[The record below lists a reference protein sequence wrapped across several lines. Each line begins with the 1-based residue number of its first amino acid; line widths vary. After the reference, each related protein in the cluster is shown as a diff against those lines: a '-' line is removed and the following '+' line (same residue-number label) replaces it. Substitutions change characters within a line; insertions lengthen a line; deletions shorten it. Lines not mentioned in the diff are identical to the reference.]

1 MCELHLKILPMCRIE
16 TLLYRLINVCFLSHL
31 FPLLIATL
39 SAPLV
44 MWRHP
49 DKAPQRKCGM
59 QTVKGAAGQL
69 PMEQEQVGRPA
80 ETVLLIPPRHRS
92 NTNAGVDITAIWM
105 DLPTTVYS
113 RLLSAMCSRLA
124 VGPDRPPSSS
134 SSSPAVWCWNSSL
147 DSSPELEDLSS
158 FWMSLLGSAG
168 ASRNRQTCQNVDY
181 MVLKSVIINDL
192 KSAMCG
198 SYSAVIKHLRKS
210 SQMVTWYIDVNKKK
224 IEIAVEPPG
233 VADHVCLFL
242 HFLDTCFTSVQHPIW
257 NFWDVHAIFH
267 FLQILYTRA
276 SWNQLH
282 LQSNIKIK

>member
-210 SQMVTWYIDVNKKK
+210 SQMETWYIDINLKKNRNCSG
-224 IEIAVEPPG
+224 ASWCCRS
-233 VADHVCLFL
+233 CLFV
-242 HFLDTCFTSVQHPIW
+242 FT
-257 NFWDVHAIFH
+257 FFRYLFH
-267 FLQILYTRA
+267 FCPAPNLEFLGCACYFSFFTDTVHKGKLKSIAFT
-276 SWNQLH
+276 
-282 LQSNIKIK
+282 I